1 MTRARATGTR
11 TKRDRRS
18 ASRATAIEF
27 EPVRPL
33 ALKERVIR
41 QLTRLIDEDVLKP
54 GDQLPS
60 ERELSDE
67 LQVSRGTVREAVQFL
82 QALGLLEIRHG
93 SGTFVRLAKDPSAL
107 REEWREW
114 TIRHAERVHDLLEIR
129 KGLEPFAA
137 ELAAKRASE
146 DDLAAMEEALEEMR
160 PAVDSPDVTTLIQA
174 DVAFHHALCAAAGN
188 AALSEFADALGEQ
201 LVPERGTLW
210 NLPDR
215 PARSLVEHR
224 AIFEAVCAGDA
235 RRARKAVR
243 DHLDSVEG
251 DLGASVL
258 SRRETTTAAS
268 QAKPALRQ
276 KG

>member
-1 MTRARATGTR
+1 VTRARATRGR
-11 TKRDRRS
+11 PRRERRS
-18 ASRATAIEF
+18 AIEL

-41 QLTRLIDEDVLKP
+41 QLTQLIDDDVLKP

-67 LQVSRGTVREAVQFL
+67 LRVSRGTVREAVQFL

-93 SGTFVRLAKDPSAL
+93 SGTFVRLAADRSAL
-107 REEWREW
+107 RDEWREW
-114 TIRHAERVHDLLEIR
+114 TIRHAERIHDLLEIR
-129 KGLEPFAA
+129 KALEPFAA
-137 ELAAKRASE
+137 ELAAKRARE
-146 DDLAAMEEALEEMR
+146 GELASMEEALAEMQ
-160 PAVDSPDVTTLIQA
+160 PAVDSPDVTALIQA
-174 DVAFHHALCAAAGN
+174 DLAFHHALCAAAGN

-201 LVPERGTLW
+201 LVRERGTIW
-210 NLPDR
+210 NLPGR

-224 AIFEAVCAGDA
+224 AIFDAVRAGDK
-235 RRARKAVR
+235 RRARKAVL
-243 DHLDSVEG
+243 DHLDSVEK

-258 SRRETTTAAS
+258 RRPET
-268 QAKPALRQ
+268 